1 MGGDKDIKHSQV
13 GPSVFGALFC
23 IVCHTVQ
30 MSAVMQYSELA
41 FQNPGRVQP
50 WWNEKNDA
58 DDFKKCII
66 SWPLNSTTSQKS
78 NAPN

>member
-41 FQNPGRVQP
+41 FQNPGRVQH
-50 WWNEKNDA
+50 NDGM
-58 DDFKKCII
+58 KRMMQM
-66 SWPLNSTTSQKS
+66 TSR
-78 NAPN
+78 NALFHDL